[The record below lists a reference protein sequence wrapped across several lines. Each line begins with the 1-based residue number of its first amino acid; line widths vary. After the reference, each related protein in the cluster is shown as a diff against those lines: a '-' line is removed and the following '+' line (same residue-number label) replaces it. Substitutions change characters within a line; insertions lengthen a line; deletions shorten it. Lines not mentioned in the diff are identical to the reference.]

1 MKKKT
6 KRAITLEKKIRL
18 LRLRANHKILSI
30 RDILEVLSGGGKAVL
45 LIVLSL
51 PFCQPIQIPAFSVP
65 FGIAIAFCGIRMAF
79 GKRIWL
85 PKRILEKRIHKRT
98 LIKIT
103 DKTLRIL
110 KKIKPWVHSRLSGLR
125 DYPGH
130 QLLNGLIIALSGI
143 LLALP
148 LPIPLS
154 NLTAAWSIFLIALGI
169 IEEDGV
175 CVLIGYAAFLLT
187 AAFFLFMLLPLLN
200 RFLVEK

>member
-6 KRAITLEKKIRL
+6 KRGVTLEKKVRL
-18 LRLRANHKILSI
+18 LRLRASHRILSI
-30 RDILEVLSGGGKAVL
+30 RDILEVLSGSGKAVL

-51 PFCQPIQIPAFSVP
+51 PFCQPLQIPGFSTP
-65 FGIAIAFCGIRMAF
+65 FGIAIAFCGVRMAF

-85 PKRILEKRIHKRT
+85 PKRILEKRIHRHT
-98 LIKIT
+98 LKKIT
-103 DKTLRIL
+103 GKILRIL
-110 KKIKPWVHSRLSGLR
+110 KKIKPWIHSRLSGLC

-130 QLLNGLIIALSGI
+130 QLINGLIIAVSGT

-154 NLTAAWSIFLIALGI
+154 NLAAAWSIFLIALGI

-175 CVLIGYAAFLLT
+175 CVLIGYTAFLLT
-187 AAFFLFMLLPLLN
+187 AAFFLLMLLPLLN
-200 RFLVEK
+200 RFLIEK